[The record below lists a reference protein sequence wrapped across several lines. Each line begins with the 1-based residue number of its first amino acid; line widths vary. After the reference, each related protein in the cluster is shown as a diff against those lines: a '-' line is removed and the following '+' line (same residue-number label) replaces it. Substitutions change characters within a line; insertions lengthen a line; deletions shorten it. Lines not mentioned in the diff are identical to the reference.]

1 MALLDLLLLP
11 CAMKKSVHSAWMR
24 GLRQYVKTQPH
35 LTAIQ
40 RRRLRVKIAEVD
52 RRSKRAT
59 IYAAGMYTNKWV
71 PASKGRRVKMMP
83 FGTWYYKPV

>member
-11 CAMKKSVHSAWMR
+11 CRTQKSVYIKWIK
-24 GLRQYVKTQPH
+24 GLREYVKTQPN
-35 LTAIQ
+35 LTTLQ

-52 RRSKRAT
+52 RRAKRT

-83 FGTWYYKPV
+83 FGTWYYKPM